1 MTHRQRSCLLPS
13 PTLARLDGRPMT
25 RTQPYFLQ
33 CQMLVTAWRGANYIY
48 RLRSLRVVSVLHPPN
63 QLTSQPAMMILIT
76 LEQIKET
83 KKRIGLFP
91 SHAGTLARASK
102 AA

>member
-1 MTHRQRSCLLPS
+1 
-13 PTLARLDGRPMT
+13 
-25 RTQPYFLQ
+25 
-33 CQMLVTAWRGANYIY
+33 
-48 RLRSLRVVSVLHPPN
+48 
-63 QLTSQPAMMILIT
+63 MMILIT